1 MPDTP
6 STGAQPTPTPTP
18 TRQYLLRPFVLMM
31 ATGFTAIGASTFL
44 FSAAVHPD
52 LPATIKWPLGLQ
64 ALLLAVTGGMGFAA
78 GLGIIAAAGV
88 LSLPPFRT
96 RRRDQQP

>member
-1 MPDTP
+1 MTDTP
-6 STGAQPTPTPTP
+6 HTNRPKRP
-18 TRQYLLRPFVLMM
+18 RQYLLRPFVLMM

-78 GLGIIAAAGV
+78 GMGIIAAAGV